1 MRRFTP
7 ARPVGRTASRVLLAL
22 LLLLLVPGAA
32 PLEAQSAGATLS
44 YRKVFKDSTPELV
57 EIHLRDDGAATYDIR
72 QLDDDPDPKPF
83 EVSPV
88 VVARI
93 FELAAELNHFRD
105 ADLDVKR
112 RIANLG
118 RKTFGYKR
126 GNETYETTFNYTTNQ
141 AATQL
146 MNIFEGLGRQQE
158 HLALLERRV
167 RYDRLGLNDALL
179 RLEIDLNRKII
190 PEPERLLPVLETIA
204 NDTRVIEMAR
214 QRARA
219 LVERV
224 RTAR

>member
-1 MRRFTP
+1 MRRLAP
-7 ARPVGRTASRVLLAL
+7 AQPLGRIASGVLPVL
-22 LLLLLVPGAA
+22 LLLLLVPGAV
-32 PLEAQSAGATLS
+32 PLEAQSAGATIS

-57 EIHLRDDGAATYDIR
+57 EIRLRDDGAATCDIR

-83 EVSPV
+83 EVSPA

-118 RKTFGYKR
+118 QKTLGYKR
-126 GNETYETTFNYTTNQ
+126 GSETYETTFNYTTNQ

-224 RTAR
+224 RAGK

>member
-1 MRRFTP
+1 MRCPRP
-7 ARPVGRTASRVLLAL
+7 ARPVVHVPLHLLAL
-22 LLLLLVPGAA
+22 LLLVVLAPGAV
-32 PLEAQSAGATLS
+32 PLGAQSTGATIS

-57 EIHLRDDGAATYDIR
+57 EIHLGDSGAATADIR

-83 EVSPV
+83 EVSP
-88 VVARI
+88 ALATKI
-93 FELAAELNHFRD
+93 FQLAAELNNFRD

-118 RKTFGYKR
+118 QKTFFYKR
-126 GNETYETTFNYTTNQ
+126 GSEAYETSFNYTTNQ

-158 HLALLERRV
+158 HLALLEQRV

-179 RLEIDLNRKII
+179 KLEIDLNRKII

-204 NDTRVIEMAR
+204 NDARVIEMAR
-214 QRARA
+214 GRARA
-219 LVERV
+219 LAERI
-224 RTAR
+224 RSSK